1 MRLLGIIKSIGE
13 ARQWMTSTGPV
24 TIYPV
29 TFEAEGNMFIGDLFA
44 SASTI
49 TNRGICP
56 NAVGYFTLE
65 FKIKD
70 VKNKEGVVMFQRQD
84 VRFKDF
90 QLANANLVGAQA
102 PANDIDTTGAPAPN
116 GSQAPAGE
124 TVKVDVAPAE
134 QAQEAETKGTDLSF

>member
-13 ARQWMTSTGPV
+13 ARQWMTQTGPV

-44 SASTI
+44 SASYI

-84 VRFKDF
+84 VRFRDF
-90 QLANANLVGAQA
+90 QLANANLTGAQA
-102 PANDIDTTGAPAPN
+102 PAQEAAPAADPQEPQPADPAAVEVTLDPN
-116 GSQAPAGE
+116 GV
-124 TVKVDVAPAE
+124 T
-134 QAQEAETKGTDLSF
+134 F

>member
-13 ARQWMTSTGPV
+13 ARQWMTQTGPV

-44 SASTI
+44 SASYI

-70 VKNKEGVVMFQRQD
+70 VKNKEGVVLFQRQD
-84 VRFKDF
+84 VRFRDF
-90 QLANANLVGAQA
+90 QLANANLTGAQA
-102 PANDIDTTGAPAPN
+102 PANEEKPASDPEPAP
-116 GSQAPAGE
+116 E
-124 TVKVDVAPAE
+124 TPVEGQINP
-134 QAQEAETKGTDLSF
+134 ETGMQF

>member
-13 ARQWMTSTGPV
+13 ARQWMTKTGPV

-44 SASTI
+44 SASYI

-70 VKNKEGVVMFQRQD
+70 VKNMEGVVMFQRQD
-84 VRFKDF
+84 VRFRDF
-90 QLANANLVGAQA
+90 QLANQNLTGAQA
-102 PANDIDTTGAPAPN
+102 PATEEAKPAADPEPVAEAPQEGTINPETGLP
-116 GSQAPAGE
+116 
-124 TVKVDVAPAE
+124 
-134 QAQEAETKGTDLSF
+134 F

>member
-1 MRLLGIIKSIGE
+1 MRLLGIIRNIGE
-13 ARQWMTSTGPV
+13 ARQWMTQTGPV

-29 TFEAEGNMFIGDLFA
+29 TFEAEGNTFLGDLFA

-90 QLANANLVGAQA
+90 QLANANLVGPQSPATDA
-102 PANDIDTTGAPAPN
+102 PEEPAP
-116 GSQAPAGE
+116 E
-124 TVKVDVAPAE
+124 TPSEA
-134 QAQEAETKGTDLSF
+134 AQEAKVDENGDPVPF

>member
-1 MRLLGIIKSIGE
+1 MRLLGIIRTIGE
-13 ARQWMTSTGPV
+13 ARQWMTPTGPV

-44 SASTI
+44 SASYI

-70 VKNKEGVVMFQRQD
+70 VKNKEGVVLFQRQD
-84 VRFKDF
+84 VRFRDF
-90 QLANANLVGAQA
+90 QLANANLAGAQT
-102 PANDIDTTGAPAPN
+102 PATEQKP
-116 GSQAPAGE
+116 QE
-124 TVKVDVAPAE
+124 VDLTQVPAE
-134 QAQEAETKGTDLSF
+134 PEPKPEEGKTSDLPF

>member
-1 MRLLGIIKSIGE
+1 MRLLGIIRSIGE
-13 ARQWMTSTGPV
+13 ARQWMTKTGPV

-44 SASTI
+44 SASYI

-70 VKNKEGVVMFQRQD
+70 VKNMEGVVMFQRQD
-84 VRFKDF
+84 VRFRDF
-90 QLANANLVGAQA
+90 QLANQNLTGAQA
-102 PANDIDTTGAPAPN
+102 PATEEAKPAADPEPAAEAPQEGTINPETGLP
-116 GSQAPAGE
+116 
-124 TVKVDVAPAE
+124 
-134 QAQEAETKGTDLSF
+134 F

>member
-13 ARQWMTSTGPV
+13 ARQWMTQTGPV

-44 SASTI
+44 SASYI
-49 TNRGICP
+49 TNRGICKS
-56 NAVGYFTLE
+56 AVGYFTLE

-90 QLANANLVGAQA
+90 QLANANLVGEQT
-102 PANDIDTTGAPAPN
+102 PANEEKPAADPEPAP
-116 GSQAPAGE
+116 E
-124 TVKVDVAPAE
+124 TPAE
-134 QAQEAETKGTDLSF
+134 GQINPETGLPF

>member
-13 ARQWMTSTGPV
+13 ARQWMTKTGPV

-44 SASTI
+44 SASYI

-70 VKNKEGVVMFQRQD
+70 VKNMEGVVMFQRQD
-84 VRFKDF
+84 VRFRDF
-90 QLANANLVGAQA
+90 QLANQNLTGAQA
-102 PANDIDTTGAPAPN
+102 PATEQKPQDNPPAAPADP
-116 GSQAPAGE
+116 
-124 TVKVDVAPAE
+124 E
-134 QAQEAETKGTDLSF
+134 QPQEANINPETGLPF

>member
-1 MRLLGIIKSIGE
+1 MRLLGIIKNIGE
-13 ARQWMTSTGPV
+13 ARQWMTQTGPV

-29 TFEAEGNMFIGDLFA
+29 TFEAEGNTFLGDLFA
-44 SASTI
+44 SRDYI

-84 VRFKDF
+84 VRFRDF
-90 QLANANLVGAQA
+90 QLANANLTGAQA
-102 PANDIDTTGAPAPN
+102 PAQEAAPAADPQEPQAADPAAVEGTLDPN
-116 GSQAPAGE
+116 GV
-124 TVKVDVAPAE
+124 T
-134 QAQEAETKGTDLSF
+134 F